1 MKKLLSVLLCLS
13 ILLVCTAP
21 VFAQDSPALLPIEN
35 DTITATLVDENGE
48 TITIVGHK
56 VDSGISTQSLDPA
69 QPQSLTYAF
78 DITSANLSG
87 NTSRD
92 GKDGSVSVHVYATI
106 NYAIDSSMGVD
117 RYRITSVTGHWSI
130 LDSTVSV
137 TSASVLVRC
146 SDASTTQEKDYSSAS
161 NYYTYYPGFTQYVH
175 NTSPYGMIGSKTTV
189 NLKMTKG
196 SSSRTWSFSLN
207 CTL

>member
-1 MKKLLSVLLCLS
+1 MKKILSILLCLS
-13 ILLVCTAP
+13 IIFTCAVPA
-21 VFAQDSPALLPIEN
+21 FAQSSPIFLPTEN
-35 DTITATLVDENGE
+35 DTITATLVGENGE
-48 TITIVGHK
+48 TVTVIGHK
-56 VDSGISTQSLDPA
+56 IDSVVSAQSLEPV
-69 QPQSLTYAF
+69 QSQSLTYVF

-92 GKDGSVSVHVYATI
+92 GTDGSVSVHVYATI

-130 LDSTVSV
+130 LDSSVSV

-146 SDASTTQEKDYSSAS
+146 SDSNISQEKDYSSVS
-161 NYYTYYPGFTQYVH
+161 NYYSFYPGFTQYVH
-175 NTSPYGMIGSKTTV
+175 NTAPYGMIGSKTTV

-207 CTL
+207 CLL